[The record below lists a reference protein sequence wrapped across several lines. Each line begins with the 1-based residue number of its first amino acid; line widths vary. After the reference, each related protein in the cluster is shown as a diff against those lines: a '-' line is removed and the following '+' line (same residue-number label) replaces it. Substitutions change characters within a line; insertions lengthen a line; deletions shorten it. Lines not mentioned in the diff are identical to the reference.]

1 MNIKEIW
8 EQFGERAGTTIFHP
22 QFFAKQQAADG
33 RRAAVSHAK
42 GVVLDIG
49 PGRAPYRAAILAKKS
64 VKQYLTL
71 DHPQAARFYSPQ
83 FPLDYTGDASEKLP
97 LRRASVDTVIL
108 LMVLE
113 HLPNPQR
120 ALTEIGRV
128 LRPGGILIA
137 STIQTYPLHDGPYD
151 YFRYTEFAL
160 RSLIEKAG
168 LKLRRIQSGGNFATT
183 IAILA
188 NVQMFQALKYL
199 SRWPLGLPFAILCAL
214 PAILFSITL
223 NLFGLVFGI
232 FDPIQRLRHS
242 HTLIA
247 YKRR

>member
-8 EQFGERAGTTIFHP
+8 EQFGDRFGSTIVHP
-22 QFFAKQQAADG
+22 QFFAKQQAAVG
-33 RRAAVSHAK
+33 RRWAVSHAT

-64 VKQYLTL
+64 VEQYLTL
-71 DHPQAARFYSPQ
+71 DHPHAARFYSPQ

-120 ALTEIGRV
+120 ALTEIGRI

-168 LKLRRIQSGGNFATT
+168 LKLRRIHSGGNVATT

-188 NVQMFQALKYL
+188 NVQIFQTLRYL
-199 SRWPLGLPFAILCAL
+199 SFRPLGLPFVILCAL
-214 PAILFSITL
+214 PALLLSITL
-223 NLFGLVFGI
+223 NLLGFVFGM
-232 FDPIQRLRHS
+232 FDPIRRLS
-242 HTLIA
+242 
-247 YKRR
+247 